1 MQEDYLPEVKDLK
14 AEGEIVWGAAKTEEG
29 SNTGTGT
36 ITQGDSSWTYNEL
49 KSDLDLS
56 KATND

>member
-36 ITQGDSSWTYNEL
+36 ITQGDSS
-49 KSDLDLS
+49 
-56 KATND
+56 